1 MNLSL
6 KNKVVFVSGGSK
18 GLGFAI
24 AQGFASEGAKIAMTA
39 RDPENLEI
47 AGDLIK
53 QTAGANN
60 VYTHVADMTDES
72 KIKTTITSIENKLGE
87 IDIVVANVGSGIATL
102 GIDLTKIDWNR
113 SIQTNLIAS
122 TLLASAILPNMVKR
136 GTGSLTFISSIAGLE
151 GIKAPIP
158 YSAAKAGL
166 MMAMKNMADEVGSS
180 GVRVNAV
187 APGNIFYPGGR
198 WADKFKD
205 GSGKRIFTE
214 YIKLE
219 VPMNR
224 FASPKEIAD
233 VVVFV
238 SSKRASFMTGSV
250 VVVDG
255 GQTKSYV

>member
-1 MNLSL
+1 MDLSL

-24 AQGFASEGAKIAMTA
+24 AQDFASEGAKIAIAARQEEQLETA
-39 RDPENLEI
+39 GE
-47 AGDLIK
+47 LIK
-53 QTAGANN
+53 KTVGRHNI
-60 VYTHVADMTDES
+60 YTHAADMTDE
-72 KIKTTITSIENKLGE
+72 IQIRNTIRSVENKFGE
-87 IDIVVANVGSGIATL
+87 IDVVVANVGSGLATS
-102 GIDLTKIDWNR
+102 GINLSKTDWES

-122 TLLASAILPNMVKR
+122 TLLASNTLPNMVKKGR
-136 GTGSLTFISSIAGLE
+136 GCFTFISSIAGVE

-166 MMAMKNMADEVGSS
+166 MMAMKNFSDEVGNS

-198 WADKFKD
+198 WAEKFKID
-205 GSGKRIFTE
+205 SGKKRFTE

-238 SSKRASFMTGSV
+238 SSNRASFMTGSV